1 MWQNRCLKGNIAF
14 VLDWEK
20 RKNRCHCTSS
30 LWQVS
35 KFSYHL
41 CMSYE
46 QIFDG
51 YVDTPTCWCWCWWI
65 RWYYDMLM
73 LMDWWICWYYDML
86 MLTLQR
92 FSIWYLMIISAFKVS
107 PICYFRPG
115 VNRFYNYSSRK
126 IVNCKIQIAQHF
138 FFCQA
143 RMCKC
148 YKRHSTVWT
157 KAS

>member
-1 MWQNRCLKGNIAF
+1 MNNWAMWQNRCLKGNIAF

-115 VNRFYNYSSRK
+115 VIDFII
-126 IVNCKIQIAQHF
+126 IVLVK
-138 FFCQA
+138 
-143 RMCKC
+143 
-148 YKRHSTVWT
+148 
-157 KAS
+157 